1 MIDFTFAHR
10 KEGFDNHINLS
21 IRGYNDLLD
30 DVVNFSRC
38 FVENET
44 NVVDIGCSTGKITER
59 LINYNKDFCNGAY
72 YIGIEIADGF
82 SDVLDN
88 RKKEINEK
96 YPATHVEFIKDN
108 VKFYK
113 FTNCSLITSIFT
125 LQFMSKKDRQQSIK
139 NIYNGLNEG
148 GAFIFSEKIDC
159 KSSRIHDMMV
169 FNYYDFKRKKFSAD
183 DILDKERMLR
193 HMLKPNTWDEIKTMI
208 LSSGFQSIQIFWQNH
223 IFIGVIAIK

>member
-1 MIDFTFAHR
+1 M
-10 KEGFDNHINLS
+10 KLYS
-21 IRGYNDLLD
+21 
-30 DVVNFSRC
+30 
-38 FVENET
+38 
-44 NVVDIGCSTGKITER
+44 
-59 LINYNKDFCNGAY
+59 LI
-72 YIGIEIADGF
+72 
-82 SDVLDN
+82 
-88 RKKEINEK
+88 
-96 YPATHVEFIKDN
+96 
-108 VKFYK
+108 KFYK